1 MQTTHTERNIL
12 FLSELWHIE
21 ALERFLDERKDI
33 RDEGYLL
40 IPLDAEVES
49 VLAKKEIAFQ
59 SGKEYRT
66 PDAARMILAEEW
78 TSSIF
83 ESEPWSFF
91 TYRGVSLGRLY
102 AQSLQGYI
110 SRILYYTDI
119 VSNVIARHQSIQR
132 LIVFPAPSARP
143 PVERCLTGAMI

>member
-1 MQTTHTERNIL
+1 MQTTHAERNIL
-12 FLSELWHIE
+12 FLSELWHIK

-78 TSSIF
+78 TSSF
-83 ESEPWSFF
+83 LDSKRWSFF
-91 TYRGVSLGRLY
+91 TYRGVSFWHLY
-102 AQSLQGYI
+102 IPQLQG
-110 SRILYYTDI
+110 
-119 VSNVIARHQSIQR
+119 
-132 LIVFPAPSARP
+132 
-143 PVERCLTGAMI
+143 